1 MQIASVTTND
11 NQCRRWRREGSC
23 RFGSKCVFSNDHTTQ
38 TKGIEAPVTI
48 SKKKASPSTSK
59 IKEPMYPPGS
69 RQAKIYQNLDEE
81 SRKIVAAAYDY
92 EPEEGEEEQIR
103 SFFKREYG
111 YEVDEMNQYLDSDSD
126 D

>member
-1 MQIASVTTND
+1 
-11 NQCRRWRREGSC
+11 
-23 RFGSKCVFSNDHTTQ
+23 
-38 TKGIEAPVTI
+38 
-48 SKKKASPSTSK
+48 
-59 IKEPMYPPGS
+59 MYPPGS